1 MCRIIMALLAVGLL
15 GGCGSSSG
23 DPDISQPGLDLGRED
38 GVESDGVE
46 PVDSGADESTGPA
59 PISAVAFRLET
70 RFGTTLGWKGLAA
83 LTPMA
88 VVHSE
93 TDAGGACEKDANP
106 VFLQQFV
113 EVVNTVDPFSWQADY
128 TNSQHGACASDTFT
142 MILTIQRMSDGKEHQ
157 VRWCDKDADTIPGM
171 SDFMK
176 KVEKLKADANQNGTC
191 GLLPFVLGKPTAV
204 AHKGSDDGLQHLV
217 SVARFDNP
225 NFCIVM
231 YTSYSLEVYQSTYVL
246 SSEPAFVDEL
256 LSLYFPSQGQDE
268 TIPGLLDVCPEA
280 APLLRDGSFVTD
292 LEPMAAVFLVDRSNQ
307 QPRYFM
313 ATSGIATV
321 EPLIQEGEPLVFQLN
336 GTEFRPLEEVATAPT
351 LDRSPW
357 FFHYIDS
364 TSWETPN
371 VGPGQARVQPE

>member
-1 MCRIIMALLAVGLL
+1 MRRFVMVILAVGLL
-15 GGCGSSSG
+15 GACGSSSSDSDVTGPGQDTVMG
-23 DPDISQPGLDLGRED
+23 DDLGGD
-38 GVESDGVE
+38 GVS
-46 PVDSGADESTGPA
+46 PPDSQADESVGPE
-59 PISAVAFRLET
+59 PLSAVAFRLET
-70 RFGTTLGWKGLAA
+70 RFGTTLGWKGLAV

-88 VVHSE
+88 VVHAE
-93 TDAGGACEKDANP
+93 TDSGGACEKDANP
-106 VFLQQFV
+106 IFLQQFV

-128 TNSQHGACASDTFT
+128 TNSTNGACASDTFT

-157 VRWCDKDADTIPGM
+157 VRWCEKDVETIPGM
-171 SDFMK
+171 ADFMK

-217 SVARFDNP
+217 SVARFENP
-225 NFCIVM
+225 NFCLVM
-231 YTSYSLEVYQSTYVL
+231 YTSYSIEVYQSTYVL
-246 SSEPAFVDEL
+246 SSEPAFADEL

-292 LEPMAAVFLVDRSNQ
+292 LDPMAAVFLVDRAGE

-336 GTEFRPLEEVATAPT
+336 GTEFRPLEEVSSAPM